1 MTNGRDIRRLKTQDR
16 VYLIVAIILIGK
28 LIQICETVETV
39 RGRKMY
45 KYETLVSTKFPFHWI
60 SFLKLIEEQRS
71 LTRANLKMKNT
82 NERKFVL

>member
-45 KYETLVSTKFPFHWI
+45 KYSRI
-60 SFLKLIEEQRS
+60 
-71 LTRANLKMKNT
+71 N
-82 NERKFVL
+82 